1 MQTKIIFKIQSII
14 FSINGLGQLFFADI
28 FFEMANMEITS
39 SLVTLGQ
46 FLGAS
51 FIFLSILTWK
61 TSNLTGEAL
70 KELGN
75 TWALGCL
82 IWTAIIGYHAGI
94 GAAGGPIAIVNM
106 GMFAVFGVLYFIS
119 SKK

>member
-1 MQTKIIFKIQSII
+1 MQIKTIFKIQSII
-14 FSINGLGQLFFADI
+14 FLINGLGQLFYTDK

-70 KELGN
+70 KEFGN
-75 TWALGCL
+75 AWALGCL
-82 IWTAIIGYHAGI
+82 MWTAIIGYHVAI
-94 GAAGGPIAIVNM
+94 GAAGGTTVIVNM
-106 GMFAVFGVLYFIS
+106 GMFVVFVVLYFIS

>member
-1 MQTKIIFKIQSII
+1 
-14 FSINGLGQLFFADI
+14 
-28 FFEMANMEITS
+28 MANMEITS

-70 KELGN
+70 KEFGN
-75 TWALGCL
+75 AWALDCL
-82 IWTAIIGYHAGI
+82 MWTAIIGYHVAI
-94 GAAGGPIAIVNM
+94 GAAERTTVIVNM